1 MPKILS
7 VRFLTDGKEIIYRGG
22 FMVNDGLWI
31 ILLFVALALVLTCA
45 GIGVSLLLSPHYYHS
60 KEQPFGKIPHVALHC
75 SRIVLQFSFRSL
87 SFVVIHNC
95 YKSPRFVIFQ

>member
-1 MPKILS
+1 MLHNIVDIKGILMHKILS

-60 KEQPFGKIPHVALHC
+60 KEQRETF
-75 SRIVLQFSFRSL
+75 
-87 SFVVIHNC
+87 
-95 YKSPRFVIFQ
+95 